1 MKAIRMNSNDKHRL
15 HFMLFTIKYLMT
27 YILIYKD
34 LYPHAENKGLHL
46 ERIEFENNLNFQS
59 LLQHNYR
66 TLVWWSEARV
76 YGNDGVF
83 SQDNMDIIVAWRN
96 RIHCCLNT
104 HRISS
109 DMYRTAYIERRLYD
123 CWKKSNEKWLSSL
136 KNGCKN
142 LPRWKTTHRNPFAYA
157 TRNREQTLTTRKT

>member
-46 ERIEFENNLNFQS
+46 ERIEFENNLNFQC

-66 TLVWWSEARV
+66 TLV
-76 YGNDGVF
+76 
-83 SQDNMDIIVAWRN
+83 
-96 RIHCCLNT
+96 
-104 HRISS
+104 
-109 DMYRTAYIERRLYD
+109 
-123 CWKKSNEKWLSSL
+123 
-136 KNGCKN
+136 
-142 LPRWKTTHRNPFAYA
+142 
-157 TRNREQTLTTRKT
+157 